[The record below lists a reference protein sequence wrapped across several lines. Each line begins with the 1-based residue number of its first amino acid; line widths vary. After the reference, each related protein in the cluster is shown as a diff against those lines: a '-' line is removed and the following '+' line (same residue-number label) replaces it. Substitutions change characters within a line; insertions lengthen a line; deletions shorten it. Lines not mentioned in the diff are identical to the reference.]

1 MSSVI
6 CAECVIILFKDVI
19 KYLSLSPF
27 KLSIRVY
34 YLFLKIEF
42 VNDLKLR

>member
-19 KYLSLSPF
+19 KYFSLSPF
-27 KLSIRVY
+27 KLSTRVY
-34 YLFLKIEF
+34 YFFLKLEF
-42 VNDLKLR
+42 FNDLKLR